1 MTDDNKLIKKL
12 INYPESLVE
21 RIETYRFD
29 NRIQTF
35 SAAVIELLTERLDEI
50 DNKEEPAE

>member
-12 INYPESLVE
+12 INYPENLVE

>member
-1 MTDDNKLIKKL
+1 MADDNKLIKKL
-12 INYPESLVE
+12 INYPENLVE

-29 NRIQTF
+29 NRIPTF

>member
-12 INYPESLVE
+12 INYPENLVE

-29 NRIQTF
+29 NRIPTF
-35 SAAVIELLTERLDEI
+35 SATVIKLLTDRLDEI
-50 DNKEEPAE
+50 VNKEEPAE

>member
-1 MTDDNKLIKKL
+1 MTADNKLIKKL
-12 INYPESLVE
+12 INYPEDLVE

-35 SAAVIELLTERLDEI
+35 SAAVIELLTDRLDEI
-50 DNKEEPAE
+50 DNEKEPAE

>member
-12 INYPESLVE
+12 INYPENLVE

-29 NRIQTF
+29 NRIPTF